1 MNILTDLVHAGH
13 WDEDPTGT
21 SSLPIF
27 RGSTFSQDNPLSNP
41 RWDYGRSGNPTR
53 AAVEEA
59 IAKLEGGV
67 AGFAFASGI
76 AAVNSVLMMFQT
88 GDHVVV
94 GGKTSTEGRSG
105 PSRQFFARWGLGV
118 TWVDASDLGQV
129 DKAVGPSTK
138 AILVETPSNP
148 LLRVCDLRG
157 IAAIAPQARRA
168 GHDRQHLP
176 DAVVAASLGSWLP
189 CQHPFGHQI
198 SWRTFRR
205 GRRVGGGFRRRS
217 RKTSVCRAERFRRHF
232 GSRRRF
238 LDGAARHPYPG
249 TSPETQ
255 QRSAVRLASWLAA
268 RQEVSAVHYPGLK
281 THPAFALHASQTT
294 GPGAVLSFDLGT
306 EAAAL
311 SFLQAVKIPLTAVSL
326 GGVETILSWPCRMSH
341 ASMPREERFEARDR
355 RRSGALERGG
365 WRRREDLEA
374 DFAQALS
381 GGE

>member
-27 RGSTFSQDNPLSNP
+27 RGSTFSQDNPLANP

-94 GGKTSTEGRSG
+94 GEDIYGGSFRALTTI
-105 PSRQFFARWGLGV
+105 FARWGLGV
-118 TWVDASDLGQV
+118 TWVDASDLAQV
-129 DKAVGPSTK
+129 ERAVGPNTK

-157 IAAIAPQARRA
+157 IAAIAHKHGVLAMIDNTFQTPLLQRPLDLGFHVSIHSATKFLG
-168 GHDRQHLP
+168 GHSD
-176 DAVVAASLGSWLP
+176 VVAGLVAVSDAALGKRLYAVQNGFGAILGPDDSWMVLR
-189 CQHPFGHQI
+189 GI
-198 SWRTFRR
+198 RTLAPR
-205 GRRVGGGFRRRS
+205 
-217 RKTSVCRAERFRRHF
+217 
-232 GSRRRF
+232 
-238 LDGAARHPYPG
+238 L
-249 TSPETQ
+249 ETQ
-255 QRSAVRLASWLAA
+255 QRSAVRLANWLAA
-268 RQEVSAVHYPGLK
+268 RQEVSVVHYPGLK
-281 THPAFALHASQTT
+281 SHPAFALHASQTT

-326 GGVETILSWPCRMSH
+326 GGIETILSWPCRMSH
-341 ASMPREERFEARDR
+341 ASIPREERLKRGIGDGLVRLSAGLEAV
-355 RRSGALERGG
+355 
-365 WRRREDLEA
+365 EDLEA
-374 DFAQALS
+374 DFAQALEAS
-381 GGE
+381 AT

>member
-1 MNILTDLVHAGH
+1 MNILTDLVHAGQ

-27 RGSTFSQDNPLSNP
+27 RGSTFSQENPLSNV

-53 AAVEEA
+53 AGLEET

-67 AGFAFASGI
+67 AGYAFASGI

-94 GGKTSTEGRSG
+94 GEDIYGGSFRSLTTI
-105 PSRQFFARWGLGV
+105 FARWGLGV
-118 TWVDASDLGQV
+118 SWVDASDLEQV
-129 DKAVGPSTK
+129 EKAVRPETK

-157 IAAIAPQARRA
+157 IAAIAHRHGVLAMIDNTFQTPLLQRPLELGFHVSIHSATKFLG
-168 GHDRQHLP
+168 GHSD
-176 DAVVAASLGSWLP
+176 VVAGVVAVSDAAVGKRLYTVQNGFGAILGPDDSWMVLR
-189 CQHPFGHQI
+189 GI
-198 SWRTFRR
+198 RTLAVR
-205 GRRVGGGFRRRS
+205 
-217 RKTSVCRAERFRRHF
+217 
-232 GSRRRF
+232 
-238 LDGAARHPYPG
+238 L
-249 TSPETQ
+249 ETQ
-255 QRSAVRLASWLAA
+255 QRTAIRLADWLAA
-268 RQEVSAVHYPGLK
+268 RQEVSAVHFPGLK
-281 THPAFALHASQTT
+281 SHPAHELHASQTT

-341 ASMPREERFEARDR
+341 ASMPRQERLKRGIGDGLIRLSAGLEA
-355 RRSGALERGG
+355 A
-365 WRRREDLEA
+365 EDLEA

-381 GGE
+381 T

>member
-27 RGSTFSQDNPLSNP
+27 RGSTFSQDNPLTNP

-53 AAVEEA
+53 AGVEEA

-94 GGKTSTEGRSG
+94 GEDIYGGSFRALTTI
-105 PSRQFFARWGLGV
+105 FARWGLGV
-118 TWVDASDLGQV
+118 TWVDASDLAQV
-129 DKAVGPSTK
+129 ERAVGPNTK

-157 IAAIAPQARRA
+157 IAAIAHKHGLLAMIDNTFQTPLLQRPLDLGFHVSIHSATKFLG
-168 GHDRQHLP
+168 GHSD
-176 DAVVAASLGSWLP
+176 VVAGLVAVSDAAIGKRLYAVQNGFGAILGPDDSWMVLR
-189 CQHPFGHQI
+189 GI
-198 SWRTFRR
+198 RTLAPRLE
-205 GRRVGGGFRRRS
+205 S
-217 RKTSVCRAERFRRHF
+217 
-232 GSRRRF
+232 
-238 LDGAARHPYPG
+238 
-249 TSPETQ
+249 Q
-255 QRSAVRLASWLAA
+255 QRSAVRLANWLAA

-281 THPAFALHASQTT
+281 THPAFELHASQTT

-326 GGVETILSWPCRMSH
+326 GGIETILSWPCRMSH
-341 ASMPREERFEARDR
+341 ASMPREERLKRGIGDGLVRLSAGLEAP
-355 RRSGALERGG
+355 
-365 WRRREDLEA
+365 EDLEA
-374 DFAQALS
+374 DFAQALES
-381 GGE
+381 